1 MTVAIDSGPIVGQ
14 SPRIFVGDA
23 EGRVVR
29 DTMLYLDRMMEAVGP
44 MAAILVDELVRRD
57 GPVAQVDF
65 SARLPDDLVA
75 RLEAPI
81 L

>member
-1 MTVAIDSGPIVGQ
+1 LRYRASSFRSGLAAGY
-14 SPRIFVGDA
+14 VGDA
-23 EGRVVR
+23 EGRVVK
-29 DTMLYLDRMMEAVGP
+29 DAKLYLDKMMEAIGL

-57 GPVAQVDF
+57 GPVLQVDF
-65 SARLPDDLVA
+65 AARFPDDIVA